1 MKTTI
6 DKLELL
12 NALKQA
18 YTVAYNEYLSASPEG
33 VDLSRAHADMVATR
47 RAYHAAC
54 VDLCDDL
61 VKKKYIRICVSDE
74 EIEDEK
80 PDVIDFGDVT
90 LELQRD
96 T

>member
-18 YTVAYNEYLSASPEG
+18 YTVAYNEDLSATPEG
-33 VDLSRAHADMVATR
+33 VDLSRAHADRVATR
-47 RAYHAAC
+47 RAYPAAC
-54 VDLCDDL
+54 VDFCDDL